1 MDKYSIR
8 KLTEMSLTEQ
18 KSKLV
23 DIVWSLAKISRGQ
36 NEEKALELGINNMKG
51 EPERIF
57 QICRR
62 DKSSTIQTIIEKK
75 HSKMMFAVCLKL
87 RIRSDLSQI
96 LLNS

>member
-1 MDKYSIR
+1 
-8 KLTEMSLTEQ
+8 MSLTEQ
-18 KSKLV
+18 
-23 DIVWSLAKISRGQ
+23 SLAKISRGQ
-36 NEEKALELGINNMKG
+36 NEKKALELGINNMKG

-96 LLNS
+96 LEDLLNS

>member
-23 DIVWSLAKISRGQ
+23 DIVFL
-36 NEEKALELGINNMKG
+36 KG
-51 EPERIF
+51 FSKFVEG
-57 QICRR
+57 

-96 LLNS
+96 LEDLLNS

>member
-8 KLTEMSLTEQ
+8 KLAEMSLTEQ

-36 NEEKALELGINNMKG
+36 NEEKALELGINNMKYSF
-51 EPERIF
+51 PERIF

-62 DKSSTIQTIIEKK
+62 GQKQHNT
-75 HSKMMFAVCLKL
+75 
-87 RIRSDLSQI
+87 
-96 LLNS
+96 NNY

>member
-36 NEEKALELGINNMKG
+36 NEKKALELGINNMKG

-75 HSKMMFAVCLKL
+75 AFQNDVCGLLKTSDQIYHKYL
-87 RIRSDLSQI
+87 RIF
-96 LLNS
+96 

>member
-18 KSKLV
+18 KGKLV

-36 NEEKALELGINNMKG
+36 NEEKALELGIN
-51 EPERIF
+51 
-57 QICRR
+57 
-62 DKSSTIQTIIEKK
+62 KSSTIQTIIEKK

-87 RIRSDLSQI
+87 RIRFI
-96 LLNS
+96 TNT

>member
-8 KLTEMSLTEQ
+8 KLTEMSMTEQ
-18 KSKLV
+18 KR
-23 DIVWSLAKISRGQ
+23 SLAKISRGQ
-36 NEEKALELGINNMKG
+36 NEKKALELGINNMKG

>member
-36 NEEKALELGINNMKG
+36 NEEKALELGIN
-51 EPERIF
+51 
-57 QICRR
+57 
-62 DKSSTIQTIIEKK
+62 KSSTIQTIIEKK